1 MLFKVPE
8 LFVAV
13 NYFVVIISFFS
24 KYNGFDE
31 LSHQV
36 ALIIFFCSLSF
47 QLLLN
52 LTEAFTQSNKNM
64 HFKIPRFNHVSIFD
78 RATATALICYFSYKI
93 FTTLSLENI
102 WIIFT
107 ELGDDVFNN
116 AYIVY
121 FTIFF
126 SSYYLCNASKTTD
139 FFLAFLLL
147 FFLFLTGV
155 KGTVL
160 IPFISYLIFF
170 SITSESGI
178 PLKRLLTFS
187 FLVIGI
193 FFLIYLLPFYFLEEM
208 TAYSAIERII
218 DKLNFYVV
226 SGVLGFNNDL
236 LNGAPLKNSL
246 DSLLLPLYNF
256 FADSAEKSTYMVN
269 THTAIQIES
278 NGGSNVKTFWGT
290 IYLHS
295 GELYILVITFFYLI
309 NTLFYLLLLLYL
321 PILRYTSI
329 SLIIFIS
336 VMFYSWFEYYY
347 WHSFIYY
354 GLIYSMLLD
363 MLYWLFHRGFHDRL
377 HS

>member
-13 NYFVVIISFFS
+13 NYFVIIISFFS
-24 KYNGFDE
+24 KYNGFDK
-31 LSHQV
+31 LSHEV
-36 ALIIFFCSLSF
+36 ALILFFCSLSF

-52 LTEAFTQSNKNM
+52 LAEAYTQTIKSAYFTM
-64 HFKIPRFNHVSIFD
+64 PRFNHISIFD
-78 RATATALICYFSYKI
+78 RAIAIALLCYFSYKI
-93 FTTLSLENI
+93 LTILSLENI

-107 ELGDDVFNN
+107 EIGYEVYNN

-126 SSYYLCNASKTTD
+126 SSYYLCNSSKTTD
-139 FFLAFLLL
+139 FFLASLLL
-147 FFLFLTGV
+147 FNLFLSGI
-155 KGTVL
+155 KGIVL

-170 SITSESGI
+170 SITRESGI
-178 PLKRLLTFS
+178 PVKSLLAFS

-193 FFLIYLLPFYFLEEM
+193 FFLIYLLPFYFVEEI
-208 TAYSAIERII
+208 TLYSAIERII
-218 DKLNFYVV
+218 DKLNFYFV
-226 SGVLGFNNDL
+226 SGVLGLNNDL

-269 THTAIQIES
+269 TLTAIQIES

-363 MLYWLFHRGFHDRL
+363 MLYWPFHRGFHDRL